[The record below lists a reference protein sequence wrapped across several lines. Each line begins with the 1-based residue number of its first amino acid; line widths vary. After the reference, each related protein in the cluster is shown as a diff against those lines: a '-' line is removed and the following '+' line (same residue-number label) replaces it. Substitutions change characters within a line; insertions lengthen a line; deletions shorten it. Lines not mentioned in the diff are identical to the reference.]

1 MATRFPRLSAAG
13 TNPNCRD
20 LPGVDRPF
28 VHDAVDVLAGDVD
41 VGDRVV
47 VVGGGLVGAEVAIEL
62 AEMGKHVTI
71 VEMLPQIMSDCAIT
85 DRVTFE
91 ERLEELG
98 VEVHVDH
105 IVTEIPEGSIVAVGA
120 TGRLLNIPAD
130 SVVMAVGTGLTESWR
145 RRCRRNPAL
154 TPTTL
159 PHPSAPGR
167 SSTPITPGT
176 GPRCELKPA
185 IQQIPR
191 RCDQ

>member
-13 TNPNCRD
+13 TNPNCLD

-47 VVGGGLVGAEVAIEL
+47 VVGGGLVGAGVAIEL
-62 AEMGKHVTI
+62 AEAGKHVTI

-85 DRVTFE
+85 DRVTFG

-105 IVTEIPEGSIVAVGA
+105 IVTEIPKGSVVAVAA
-120 TGRLLNIPAD
+120 TGRLLKPAAD
-130 SVVMAVGTGLTESWR
+130 SVVMAAGCRPDRVLDEELRRTPALNVHDSRDCVRPRKISGSIHSGHRATLAAKTNLGTGLWEV
-145 RRCRRNPAL
+145 
-154 TPTTL
+154 
-159 PHPSAPGR
+159 
-167 SSTPITPGT
+167 
-176 GPRCELKPA
+176 
-185 IQQIPR
+185 
-191 RCDQ
+191 